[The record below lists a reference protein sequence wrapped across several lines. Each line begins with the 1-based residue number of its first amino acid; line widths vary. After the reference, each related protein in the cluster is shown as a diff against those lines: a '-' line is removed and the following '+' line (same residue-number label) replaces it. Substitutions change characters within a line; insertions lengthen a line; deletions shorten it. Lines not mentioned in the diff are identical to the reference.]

1 MSQLSKEQIVSK
13 IRKLRKL
20 DELIGLSEEKMS
32 ELGILEEALETVAEE
47 EAKEDEK
54 RSKERHQI
62 LQKQLCEEA
71 KQLKDTIELG
81 ICPKMDPSLY
91 LKITS
96 GIHRSLSYDLA
107 YCLDRVSQL
116 SWQLKESED
125 SIIAGSPY
133 EDTRSQEL
141 SNLEEQIELTQ
152 KLMIVYASLF
162 QDCKEELSQ
171 LPNWVPTLISWREV
185 LVQRAKSR
193 EAKLLESASRKDEG
207 LMKQKQYQNDIAM
220 LVGTIRV

>member
-1 MSQLSKEQIVSK
+1 MLTKEQIISK
-13 IRKLRKL
+13 VRKLRKL
-20 DELIGLSEEKMS
+20 EELVGLSDEKAEE
-32 ELGILEEALETVAEE
+32 LEALEDALETVAEE

-54 RSKERHQI
+54 RSKERYQT

-71 KQLKDTIELG
+71 KQIKDTIELG
-81 ICPKMDPSLY
+81 VCPKMDPSLY
-91 LKITS
+91 MKITS

-107 YCLDRVSQL
+107 YSLDRISQL

-125 SIIAGSPY
+125 MMLAGSPY

-141 SNLEEQIELTQ
+141 SNLEEQTELTQ

-162 QDCKEELSQ
+162 TDCKEGLTQ
-171 LPNWVPTLISWREV
+171 LPNWTPTLISWREV
-185 LVQRAKSR
+185 LIQRARSR
-193 EAKLLESASRKDEG
+193 EAKLLESARRKDEG
-207 LMKQKQYQNDIAM
+207 LMKQKQYQNDIAN